1 MLWKGTRKIA
11 FLSILNLTAFEI
23 FNIYCNIKPFCHP
36 FGNFLA
42 LNICLAFFFSQIY
55 TSILLL
61 PYVACCFCSYLFNAR
76 KNFFLTNKK
85 KLKKKIKPPFI
96 WIWDYLFRW
105 YFIPFAVMR
114 ILWNVLWK
122 ILCYSTDTFYNE
134 GNLICN
140 KKRKILF
147 NTSHFFLVKDQL

>member
-1 MLWKGTRKIA
+1 MLPAVSAATYSMLEKTSFLQTKKI
-11 FLSILNLTAFEI
+11 
-23 FNIYCNIKPFCHP
+23 
-36 FGNFLA
+36 
-42 LNICLAFFFSQIY
+42 
-55 TSILLL
+55 
-61 PYVACCFCSYLFNAR
+61 
-76 KNFFLTNKK
+76 
-85 KLKKKIKPPFI
+85 KKKIKPPFI